1 MGVVYGHSG
10 RQGYLKLPGHQHHF
24 RPGGTAGLCQRHA
37 HAAAGQVGDAAHGV
51 DGFKGGAGR
60 EQHAFAGEQFGRP
73 QIGQQFGQFGGFEHA
88 AFAGFA
94 AGLATAGG
102 AEHGDAVGLQ
112 LGDVAQV
119 GRVAPHFHVHGGGNG
134 QRAGAGGGQGGEQ
147 VVGHAVG
154 DFGQGVGAGG
164 GDKEY
169 IGLAAEADVRHAV
182 GGVGSIV
189 RPYSVPAQGLEG
201 LRRNETGS
209 GAAHS
214 HAHGVPLFSEQAH
227 EFAGFVGGN
236 AAADAEQDV
245 FGGHGVWRDVTK
257 MGAMVTQG

>member
-1 MGVVYGHSG
+1 M
-10 RQGYLKLPGHQHHF
+10 
-24 RPGGTAGLCQRHA
+24 
-37 HAAAGQVGDAAHGV
+37 
-51 DGFKGGAGR
+51 
-60 EQHAFAGEQFGRP
+60 
-73 QIGQQFGQFGGFEHA
+73 
-88 AFAGFA
+88 
-94 AGLATAGG
+94 
-102 AEHGDAVGLQ
+102 
-112 LGDVAQV
+112 
-119 GRVAPHFHVHGGGNG
+119 
-134 QRAGAGGGQGGEQ
+134 
-147 VVGHAVG
+147 G

-214 HAHGVPLFSEQAH
+214 HAHGVPLFSEEAH